1 VPNNYPPEFRRQM
14 VELVRSGRSPEEL
27 AKEFEPSAQSIRTWV
42 RQADIDQGRRDG
54 LMSEEKE
61 ELARLRREVKVL
73 REEKQIL
80 RKAAAFFA
88 SGRRI
93 CRDEVPAD
101 PCGERPP

>member
-14 VELVRSGRSPEEL
+14 VELVRTGRTPEEL

-54 LMSEEKE
+54 LTSEEKE
-61 ELARLRREVKVL
+61 ELVAVRRKVRIL
-73 REEKQIL
+73 EQEKEIL

-88 SGRRI
+88 RETDLPR
-93 CRDEVPAD
+93 
-101 PCGERPP
+101 